1 MKLWRRHVLAVLF
14 LLGAAFF
21 VVLVPAGAVPAAT
34 GINSSDLIYFLMTDR
49 FSNGDP
55 TNDQNVRPADPQAY
69 HGGDFQGIINKLD
82 YIKDL
87 GFTTI
92 WISPVVQNQVGG
104 YHGYWATDFYKT
116 NEHFG
121 SMAELRSLVDQAHA
135 KGIKVIVDLVVNHT
149 GQLHP
154 WVGEAQYQNWFHP
167 RKNIA
172 NYSDQRE
179 VENGW
184 LASLPDLNQEN
195 PEVKQYLIN
204 MAKWWIEETGI
215 DGYRLDTVK
224 HVSKDFWKD
233 FAISIKQAYPHF
245 YLLGE
250 VFDGRADYVA
260 GYQKTGIDGITDYPV
275 YYAIRDVFG
284 GYQPANRLVDAIRQ
298 AEANYPDP
306 HLMGTFIDNHDLP
319 RFVNQLYS
327 LKQERLEQALAFE
340 MTYTGIPVFYYGT
353 EIGMDGGADPDNRRD
368 MDWST
373 RAPETSS
380 ITGWVK
386 KLSAIRRNNPAL
398 SRGDF
403 QVIGVER
410 DWLAYKRSYEGRNV
424 LVVFNLSDRSK
435 KLDLVIPQLKQGKT
449 TTLTDLVQ
457 NRNIKIKAGKLRLNL
472 KPRQAMIYAFAD
484 VD

>member
-224 HVSKDFWKD
+224 HVS
-233 FAISIKQAYPHF
+233 
-245 YLLGE
+245 
-250 VFDGRADYVA
+250 
-260 GYQKTGIDGITDYPV
+260 
-275 YYAIRDVFG
+275 
-284 GYQPANRLVDAIRQ
+284 
-298 AEANYPDP
+298 
-306 HLMGTFIDNHDLP
+306 
-319 RFVNQLYS
+319 
-327 LKQERLEQALAFE
+327 
-340 MTYTGIPVFYYGT
+340 
-353 EIGMDGGADPDNRRD
+353 
-368 MDWST
+368 
-373 RAPETSS
+373 
-380 ITGWVK
+380 
-386 KLSAIRRNNPAL
+386 
-398 SRGDF
+398 
-403 QVIGVER
+403 
-410 DWLAYKRSYEGRNV
+410 
-424 LVVFNLSDRSK
+424 
-435 KLDLVIPQLKQGKT
+435 
-449 TTLTDLVQ
+449 
-457 NRNIKIKAGKLRLNL
+457 
-472 KPRQAMIYAFAD
+472 
-484 VD
+484 